1 MKKTNM
7 ADMTI
12 GSPARHILTFALP
25 LLLGNLFQQLYNM
38 VDSVVVGNYVGKN
51 ALAAVGTCGSMNFL
65 FFSLSSG
72 LAIGIGIIVS
82 QFYGARDEQQVRNTI
97 ANSIYV
103 LVAAA
108 LLVSVLG
115 ILFCPALLRLLQTPE
130 HIMKDATLYLRT
142 TCAGIIA
149 IALYNGVASVLRALG
164 DSRTPLYFLI
174 LSSIVNVVLD
184 LVFVMSLNMGVFGV
198 ALATIISQ
206 AVSAVTCLL
215 YAYRRVPYFRLTRE
229 ELRPH
234 RAIIL
239 KSFRLGIPM
248 ALQSSMI
255 AISCMV
261 LQGVV
266 NSFGD
271 TVMAAF
277 TITSRVEQII
287 QQPFSSLGA
296 AMTTYAGQNMGAGK
310 QERVRKGFRQATLM
324 VLAFCML
331 MMPVFFLLGPQ
342 IVRIFVKEQEVIEMG
357 YRALRITSLCY
368 FGLGMIY
375 VPRALLNGCGDT
387 AFSMINGIAE
397 VACRIGYSQILLRIP
412 ALGYWSVWI
421 TTGLTWTTVALVC
434 FIRYLSGQWRQ
445 KGLVQNPIRESTSVT
460 NGEEPENKS

>member
-1 MKKTNM
+1 MSEGLKKSMKKINM
-7 ADMTI
+7 TDMTT

-51 ALAAVGTCGSMNFL
+51 ALAAVGTCGSMSFL

-82 QFYGARDEQQVRNTI
+82 QFYGAKNEQQVRNTI

-103 LVAAA
+103 LATAA
-108 LLVSVLG
+108 LVVSVLG
-115 ILFCPALLRLLQTPE
+115 ILLCPALLRLLQTPE
-130 HIMKDATLYLRT
+130 HIMEDATLYLRI

-149 IALYNGVASVLRALG
+149 IALYNGVAAVLRALG

-174 LSSIVNVVLD
+174 LSSVVNVILD
-184 LVFVMSLNMGVFGV
+184 LVFVIYCDMGVFGV

-215 YAYRRVPYFRLTRE
+215 YAYHKVPYFRLTRE

-234 RAIIL
+234 KAIIL

-287 QQPFSSLGA
+287 QQPFNSLGT

-310 QERVRKGFRQATLM
+310 PDRVRKGLRQATLM
-324 VLAFCML
+324 ILAFCLL
-331 MMPVFFLLGPQ
+331 MVPIFFLLGPQ
-342 IVRIFVKEQEVIEMG
+342 IVRIFVKEQDVIEMG
-357 YRALRITSLCY
+357 YRALRITSLFY

-375 VPRALLNGCGDT
+375 VPRGLLNGCGDT
-387 AFSMINGIAE
+387 AFSMINGITE

-412 ALGYWSVWI
+412 ILGYWSVWI
-421 TTGLTWTTVALVC
+421 TTGLTWITVATVC
-434 FIRYLSGQWRQ
+434 MIRYLSGKWRQ
-445 KGLVQNPIRESTSVT
+445 KGLVQARELS
-460 NGEEPENKS
+460 

>member
-1 MKKTNM
+1 MKKTTTT
-7 ADMTI
+7 DMTT

-25 LLLGNLFQQLYNM
+25 LLIGNLFQQFYNM
-38 VDSVVVGNYVGKN
+38 VDSVVVGNFVGKN

-82 QFYGARDEQQVRNTI
+82 QYYGAKDEQQVRNTI

-103 LVAAA
+103 LVTAA
-108 LLVSVLG
+108 LAVSILG
-115 ILFCPALLRLLQTPE
+115 ILLSPALLRLLQTPE
-130 HIMKDATLYLRT
+130 HILPDAVTYLRT

-149 IALYNGVASVLRALG
+149 IALYNGVSAILRALG

-174 LSSIVNVVLD
+174 LSSIVNVALDLTFVTVLD
-184 LVFVMSLNMGVFGV
+184 MGVFGV

-206 AVSAVTCLL
+206 AVSAVTCML
-215 YAYRRVPYFRLTRE
+215 YAYHKVPYFRLTKAE
-229 ELRPH
+229 MKPH
-234 RAIIL
+234 KTIIL
-239 KSFRLGIPM
+239 RSFKLGVPM

-287 QQPFSSLGA
+287 QQPFSSLGTA
-296 AMTTYAGQNMGAGK
+296 LTTYAGQNIGAGK
-310 QERVRKGFRQATLM
+310 PERVKKGFRQATLM
-324 VLAFCML
+324 TLVVCLLLA
-331 MMPVFFLLGPQ
+331 PVFYLFGPY
-342 IVRIFVKEQEVIEMG
+342 IVRIFVKEQEVIEIG
-357 YRALRITSLCY
+357 AQALKITSLCY

-387 AFSMINGIAE
+387 TFSMINGITE
-397 VACRIGYSQILLRIP
+397 VACRIGYSQLFLRIP
-412 ALGYWSVWI
+412 ALGYWSIWI
-421 TTGLTWTTVALVC
+421 TTGLTWITTALVC
-434 FIRYLSGQWRQ
+434 LARYFSGKWKA
-445 KGLVQNPIRESTSVT
+445 KGIVQNLSADS
-460 NGEEPENKS
+460 GEPQKTE